1 MLAANEIKKWL
12 PIEGAERKKL
22 DGLLIRLE
30 IGELIRKVFAIR
42 YVTYLAVQT
51 AINIV

>member
-22 DGLLIRLE
+22 EGLLFRWIWRL
-30 IGELIRKVFAIR
+30 LFRKVFAIR
-42 YVTYLAVQT
+42 YLL
-51 AINIV
+51 I